1 MSVLKFINKN
11 KWLIP
16 LIGFLLAYFPLISS
30 VMSIK
35 NDSCVLSYPIFYF
48 FSSQLHNGI
57 IPFWHYNMH
66 LGFSLY
72 ADPGTAFFNPFFWLF
87 ALVGNSISVYVW
99 YILLH
104 VLFAAYG
111 MYLLAKQLGFE
122 HRTRTILSVAYIA
135 GGYFVAHL
143 QHSNAIIES
152 AYLPFVINYLYALFK
167 TPTFKNS
174 IFLGLFFYLFTVS
187 GYPGFAIGM
196 PYFIA
201 MLGIGYLIT
210 SYGKNIFRKNIKPA
224 LLFVV
229 SIVIAVLLC
238 LPFLYGIY
246 SNFENFQRGTT
257 FSGNTYLF
265 EGGAS
270 PALGF
275 MSFILPLTSVVKSTP
290 FPSSDMAWNNMY
302 LGLIPFLFFIA
313 ALKFKN
319 LKTLLPH
326 LIVVAFFLDIS
337 FEGQIKQLFF
347 KLPLLNFLRY
357 NGGLRIYAMLSLLII
372 AGTVLNDYFTTEK
385 YDTTRLKNIIKYF
398 LIIILVT
405 LVSAVIYGI
414 FNNEFTRNTNENI
427 VKQILNI
434 GFFPA
439 LLLQSF
445 YVFIVLLLAKKWL
458 HNKRKLWLLAIADIV
473 LCFWVNL
480 PFSGLSIQSMPAITK
495 DIEAS
500 TNYVNSFTHNNI
512 ITEKEQN
519 PAVNHVV
526 FAPALMS
533 KKVGT
538 IPLHAYPSGKKSYFD
553 FIAQNGFD
561 YFNNKPFCYLFSAQQ
576 QALPYTINAAT
587 IEINCSTL
595 QDDTLFIHQNFD
607 KNWKAYTAEKPLQIS
622 LWQNTFMK
630 ITLPPHTKNVSLV
643 FKDSIEN
650 KLMFL
655 PLIGCCVI
663 AIYLFINFIKR
674 KKE

>member
-122 HRTRTILSVAYIA
+122 HKTRTILSVAYIA

-174 IFLGLFFYLFTVS
+174 ILLGLFFYLFTVS

-196 PYFIA
+196 PYYIA
-201 MLGIGYLIT
+201 ILGVGYLIT
-210 SYGKNIFRKNIKPA
+210 NYGKNIFRKNIQPA

-302 LGLIPFLFFIA
+302 LGLIPFIFFIA

-372 AGTVLNDYFTTEK
+372 AGTILNDYFTTEK

-398 LIIILVT
+398 LIIIIAT
-405 LVSAVIYGI
+405 FFTAIMYGI

-439 LLLQSF
+439 LVLQSF

-458 HNKRKLWLLAIADIV
+458 HNKRKLFLLAIADII
-473 LCFWVNL
+473 LCFWINL
-480 PFSGLSIQSMPAITK
+480 PFSGLSIQSMPTITK
-495 DIEAS
+495 DI
-500 TNYVNSFTHNNI
+500 
-512 ITEKEQN
+512 
-519 PAVNHVV
+519 
-526 FAPALMS
+526 
-533 KKVGT
+533 
-538 IPLHAYPSGKKSYFD
+538 
-553 FIAQNGFD
+553 
-561 YFNNKPFCYLFSAQQ
+561 
-576 QALPYTINAAT
+576 
-587 IEINCSTL
+587 
-595 QDDTLFIHQNFD
+595 
-607 KNWKAYTAEKPLQIS
+607 
-622 LWQNTFMK
+622 
-630 ITLPPHTKNVSLV
+630 
-643 FKDSIEN
+643 
-650 KLMFL
+650 
-655 PLIGCCVI
+655 
-663 AIYLFINFIKR
+663 
-674 KKE
+674 